1 MTIDHSE
8 YSNFVSFIFEL
19 LHSISQFYLLLN
31 SESDYHI
38 VYVYLRI
45 LKLFYFFHTLTTNI
59 SKCTENLSWFKMHL
73 DGEFSCKKVITFMDT
88 LSLSTLVFTMEVLRE
103 KMKISV
109 GVMENIQISDG
120 EMENMKIS
128 DISDYDM
135 ISVVEMK

>member
-1 MTIDHSE
+1 
-8 YSNFVSFIFEL
+8 
-19 LHSISQFYLLLN
+19 
-31 SESDYHI
+31 
-38 VYVYLRI
+38 
-45 LKLFYFFHTLTTNI
+45 
-59 SKCTENLSWFKMHL
+59 
-73 DGEFSCKKVITFMDT
+73 MDT

-128 DISDYDM
+128 DVLDHDM